1 MAKSS
6 FLQFKA
12 KPDIENPADVA
23 ATPTDNIF
31 GRAKDNIY
39 EVTVVAWDGDWE
51 IGKRHVTIRVADAN
65 DEGRIVFS
73 HRQPQV
79 GEPLTATVKDQDVI
93 TQTIKWQWYRGD
105 SDDGAA
111 RC

>member
-1 MAKSS
+1 MHQRRGIPALATSPV
-6 FLQFKA
+6 LQFKA
-12 KPDIENPADVA
+12 NPPDSENPADVA

-65 DEGRIVFS
+65 D
-73 HRQPQV
+73 V
-79 GEPLTATVKDQDVI
+79 GADILFAHVS
-93 TQTIKWQWYRGD
+93 RRL
-105 SDDGAA
+105 A
-111 RC
+111 